1 MSLSS
6 KTLEVL
12 KELKQ
17 ISLVKVTTILYGSD
31 EALMLYHNSLDTLL
45 ESDCMDFDVVTL
57 ETQLGKEPEF
67 IVDNFEIEGYCIID
81 RTVRNR
87 LHDNLCKKVKNQI
100 IEPRQQKW
108 LEEKNKST
116 EIFFKTS

>member
-17 ISLVKVTTILYGSD
+17 ISLVEVTTYILYGSD

-45 ESDCMDFDVVTL
+45 ESNCMDFDVVTF

-67 IVDNFEIEGYCIID
+67 ILDNFEIEGYCVID
-81 RTVRNR
+81 RTIRNR
-87 LHDNLCKKVKNQI
+87 LHDNLCKKAKNMV
-100 IEPRQQKW
+100 IEPRNQKGA
-108 LEEKNKST
+108 KKMGN
-116 EIFFKTS
+116 

>member
-17 ISLVKVTTILYGSD
+17 VSHVKATTYILYGSD
-31 EALMLYHNSLDTLL
+31 EALTLYNESLDALL
-45 ESDCMDFDVVTL
+45 KSDCMDFDVVTF
-57 ETQLGKEPEF
+57 ETQLGKKSEF
-67 IVDNFEIEGYCIID
+67 ILDIFEIEGYRIIN
-81 RTVRNR
+81 RTIRNR

-100 IEPRQQKW
+100 IGPRQQKW
-108 LEEKNKST
+108 LEKKENS
-116 EIFFKTS
+116 ED